1 MSTARTRKEELQSF
15 HQELE
20 LARRMRAESWGKRA
34 LLVALT
40 GWGQDQHRRRSRDA
54 GFDRHLIK
62 PADAETLSAL
72 LNNR

>member
-1 MSTARTRKEELQSF
+1 
-15 HQELE
+15 
-20 LARRMRAESWGKRA
+20 MRAESWRKRA

-40 GWGQDQHRRRSRDA
+40 GWGQDQHRRRSRAA
-54 GFDRHLIK
+54 GFDRHLIE